1 MLRECSKIG
10 KGGIDVWKIVNRP
23 PDRYIP
29 RLAWL
34 NLLAK
39 KARLQKGINAAP

>member
-1 MLRECSKIG
+1 MLRECSKIE
-10 KGGIDVWKIVNRP
+10 KDAIDVWKIVNRS

-29 RLAWL
+29 RLTWL

-39 KARLQKGINAAP
+39 KARLQKGINAAS

>member
-23 PDRYIP
+23 PGSIHSTIS
-29 RLAWL
+29 
-34 NLLAK
+34 LAK
-39 KARLQKGINAAP
+39 FACKESKTAERN